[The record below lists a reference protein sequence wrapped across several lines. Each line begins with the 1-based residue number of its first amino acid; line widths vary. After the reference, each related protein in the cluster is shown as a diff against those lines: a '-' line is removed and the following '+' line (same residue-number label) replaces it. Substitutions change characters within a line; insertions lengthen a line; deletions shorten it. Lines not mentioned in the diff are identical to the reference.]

1 MEIIVI
7 ILSILLFAAI
17 GIIIATKLG
26 KFNDSDADG
35 IPDEVEDFVED
46 KIDDASASNI
56 VDEEQAMW
64 AAYAAADYATDNDE
78 DDEYDEDADI
88 EDSLG
93 IGSW

>member
-7 ILSILLFAAI
+7 ILSILLFAAV

-46 KIDDASASNI
+46 KIDDAKE
-56 VDEEQAMW
+56 VVKKFTRKKPGRKKQR
-64 AAYAAADYATDNDE
+64 
-78 DDEYDEDADI
+78 
-88 EDSLG
+88 
-93 IGSW
+93 